1 MSEKR
6 IAQLE
11 YDKAQLQEELR
22 NTNDEHQALVK
33 LMQSSEAANQTLAK
47 LNQEL
52 RDACHEL
59 KMEIF
64 RIEQR
69 LFGVKEIMLIALG
82 LIAGISIGSKFA

>member
-6 IAQLE
+6 ISQLE
-11 YDKAQLQEELR
+11 FDKAQLLEELR
-22 NTNDEHQALVK
+22 NANDEHQSLIGV
-33 LMQSSEAANQTLAK
+33 
-47 LNQEL
+47 NQEL

-69 LFGVKEIMLIALG
+69 LFGVKEIMIIALG
-82 LIAGISIGSKFA
+82 LIAGVSIGMKL